1 MTNNV
6 FTQSEESL
14 WKRMPSGLKSLL
26 LTSNEEIKL
35 DKLLTFYNTSN
46 FRDISTNKYTP
57 KYSFVLANYYVHQI
71 NNVQAACNLIFN
83 ANFILYLNKS
93 TTHTTIG
100 AAIDYFLDRAQ
111 FVHATHL
118 SSAVQTFNHTNWKEI
133 DSEDTLY
140 ELTALNEFPTLYTA
154 YQITA
159 KCSNSRKDEQR
170 LNKLREYTTKAIV
183 NDYNQLVTKRN
194 EVVDHLM
201 GSGDWWKSDTNND
214 HHRGKKKKS
223 SGSSGP
229 EKSAPP
235 QDKEEIVI
243 KFVDEQSQEEEE
255 EVSIKI
261 TKSTQLKIPF
271 NQYAEGRRLSLRSF
285 RFVYGGN
292 TLFVS
297 SVGKQTPIDLG
308 MEDGDV
314 ITVINLEAGKEEG
327 VDVEKK
333 PVVAKAA
340 VKQKKSSSKKRTKGK
355 QKKKRA
361 SQPLVIQQTEV
372 ELKVEHSKLLGK
384 VHEEA
389 ESQFKLIRQRLN
401 NLVLERSKPK
411 SKKKH
416 KAPLQSISQ
425 VVNTTPS
432 SLGLGGKAGK
442 THYTIQV
449 GEVSNLY
456 KTSKRRR
463 SRSPLTNQQ
472 KTLKIDLH
480 GLTRQESLKS
490 LDDSLPIW
498 QERAMSG
505 SYPFVVPVEIV
516 CGGGSQVL
524 SEVVE
529 QWIRNNDQVA
539 NAPKTR

>member
-1 MTNNV
+1 
-6 FTQSEESL
+6 
-14 WKRMPSGLKSLL
+14 MPSGLKSLL
-26 LTSNEEIKL
+26 LSSNEVKL
-35 DKLLTFYNTSN
+35 DKLISFYNTSN
-46 FRDISTNKYTP
+46 FRDVSTRKYTP
-57 KYSFVLANYYVHQI
+57 KYSFVLANYYVHQL

-93 TTHTTIG
+93 TQHATIG
-100 AAIDYFLDRAQ
+100 DAIDYFLDRAQ

-118 SSAVQTFNHTNWKEI
+118 SKAVQTFNHTNWKEI
-133 DSEDTLY
+133 DSEDMLY
-140 ELTALNEFPTLYTA
+140 ELTSLNDFPELYTA

-159 KCSNSRKDEQR
+159 NCNSSKKKGDEQR
-170 LNKLREYTTKAIV
+170 LIKLREYTTKAIE
-183 NDYNQLVTKRN
+183 NDYNQLVSKRN
-194 EVVDHLM
+194 EVVDSLM
-201 GSGDWWKSDTNND
+201 GSGGDWWKSDANND
-214 HHRGKKKKS
+214 YKNGKKKKKS
-223 SGSSGP
+223 LNGSSSSRP

-235 QDKEEIVI
+235 QDNEEIVI
-243 KFVDEQSQEEEE
+243 KFVDQQSQEG
-255 EVSIKI
+255 EVSITI

-285 RFVYGGN
+285 RFVYDGS

-308 MEDGDV
+308 MENGDV
-314 ITVINLEAGKEEG
+314 ITVINLEADKEE
-327 VDVEKK
+327 VEEKK
-333 PVVAKAA
+333 AVVSKT

-355 QKKKRA
+355 QKKKKRA
-361 SQPLVIQQTEV
+361 PQPLVIQQTEV
-372 ELKVEHSKLLGK
+372 ELKVEHSKKLGR

-411 SKKKH
+411 SKKKKNN
-416 KAPLQSISQ
+416 KAPLQPISQ

-432 SLGLGGKAGK
+432 SIGLGGKAGK

-463 SRSPLTNQQ
+463 RSHSPPTNQ
-472 KTLKIDLH
+472 LKIDLH

-539 NAPKTR
+539 NAPKTRCC

>member
-14 WKRMPSGLKSLL
+14 WKRMPSNLKSLL
-26 LTSNEEIKL
+26 LTNEEVKL
-35 DKLLTFYNTSN
+35 DKLLSFYNTSN
-46 FRDISTNKYTP
+46 FRNVSTKKYTP
-57 KYSFVLANYYVHQI
+57 KYSFVLANYYVHQL
-71 NNVQAACNLIFN
+71 NNVQAAMNLIFN
-83 ANFILYLNKS
+83 ANFLLYLNKS
-93 TTHTTIG
+93 QHATIG

-118 SSAVQTFNHTNWKEI
+118 SSAVKSLESTSWKEI
-133 DSEDTLY
+133 DSEDMLY
-140 ELTALNEFPTLYTA
+140 ELTALNEFPELYTA

-159 KCSNSRKDEQR
+159 NCNSSKKKGDEQR
-170 LNKLREYTTKAIV
+170 LNKLREYTTKAIE
-183 NDYNQLVTKRN
+183 NDYNQLVSKRD

-201 GSGDWWKSDTNND
+201 GNDWWKDKNND
-214 HHRGKKKKS
+214 KNGKKKKKS
-223 SGSSGP
+223 SGTSSMK
-229 EKSAPP
+229 ESAP
-235 QDKEEIVI
+235 QEDNEEIVI
-243 KFVDEQSQEEEE
+243 KFVDEQSQQQ
-255 EVSIKI
+255 EVSIKLS
-261 TKSTQLKIPF
+261 KSTQLKIPF

-285 RFVYGGN
+285 RFVYGGS
-292 TLFVS
+292 TLFLS

-308 MEDGDV
+308 MKDGDV
-314 ITVINLEAGKEEG
+314 ITVVNLEAGKEEK
-327 VDVEKK
+327 EK
-333 PVVAKAA
+333 PVVSK
-340 VKQKKSSSKKRTKGK
+340 VVSKQKKKSPKKRTKGK
-355 QKKKRA
+355 QKKKRV
-361 SQPLVIQQTEV
+361 QPLVIQQTEV
-372 ELKVEHSKLLGK
+372 ELKVEHSKKLGR
-384 VHEEA
+384 VHEQA
-389 ESQFKLIRQRLN
+389 ESQFKLIRQHLN

-411 SKKKH
+411 SKKK
-416 KAPLQSISQ
+416 KKKVKEPLQSISQ
-425 VVNTTPS
+425 PVNYTPS
-432 SLGLGGKAGK
+432 SIGLGGKAGK

-463 SRSPLTNQQ
+463 SSHSPPTNQ
-472 KTLKIDLH
+472 LKIDLH
-480 GLTRQESLKS
+480 GLTRQESIKS

-539 NAPKTR
+539 NAPQTRCC

>member
-14 WKRMPSGLKSLL
+14 WKRMPSNLKSLL
-26 LTSNEEIKL
+26 LTNEEVKL
-35 DKLLTFYNTSN
+35 DKLLSFYNTSN
-46 FRDISTNKYTP
+46 FRNVSTKKYTP
-57 KYSFVLANYYVHQI
+57 KYSFVLANYYVHQL
-71 NNVQAACNLIFN
+71 NNVQAAMNLIFN
-83 ANFILYLNKS
+83 ANFLLYLNKS
-93 TTHTTIG
+93 QHATIG

-118 SSAVQTFNHTNWKEI
+118 SSAVKSLESTSWKEI
-133 DSEDTLY
+133 DSEDMLY
-140 ELTALNEFPTLYTA
+140 ELTALNEFPELYTA

-159 KCSNSRKDEQR
+159 NCNSSKKKGDEQR
-170 LNKLREYTTKAIV
+170 LNKLREYTTKAIE
-183 NDYNQLVTKRN
+183 NDYNQLVSKRD

-201 GSGDWWKSDTNND
+201 GNDWWKDKNND
-214 HHRGKKKKS
+214 KNGKKKKKS
-223 SGSSGP
+223 SGTSSMK
-229 EKSAPP
+229 ESAP
-235 QDKEEIVI
+235 QEDNEEIVI
-243 KFVDEQSQEEEE
+243 KFVDEQSQQQ
-255 EVSIKI
+255 EVSIKLS
-261 TKSTQLKIPF
+261 KSTQLKIPF

-285 RFVYGGN
+285 RFVYGGS
-292 TLFVS
+292 TLFLS

-308 MEDGDV
+308 MKDGDV
-314 ITVINLEAGKEEG
+314 ITVVNLEAGKEEK
-327 VDVEKK
+327 EK
-333 PVVAKAA
+333 PVVSK
-340 VKQKKSSSKKRTKGK
+340 VVSKQKKKSPKKRTKGK
-355 QKKKRA
+355 QKKKRV
-361 SQPLVIQQTEV
+361 QPLVIQQTEV
-372 ELKVEHSKLLGK
+372 ELKVEHSKKLGR
-384 VHEEA
+384 VHEQA
-389 ESQFKLIRQRLN
+389 ESQFKLIRQHLN

-411 SKKKH
+411 SKKK
-416 KAPLQSISQ
+416 KKKVKEPLQSISQ
-425 VVNTTPS
+425 PVNYTPS
-432 SLGLGGKAGK
+432 SIGLGGKAGK

-463 SRSPLTNQQ
+463 SSRSPPTNQ
-472 KTLKIDLH
+472 LKIDLH
-480 GLTRQESLKS
+480 GLTRQESIKS

-539 NAPKTR
+539 NAPQTRCC

>member
-1 MTNNV
+1 
-6 FTQSEESL
+6 
-14 WKRMPSGLKSLL
+14 MPPHLKSLL
-26 LTSNEEIKL
+26 LSSNEEVKL
-35 DKLLTFYNTSN
+35 DKLLSFYNTSN
-46 FRDISTNKYTP
+46 FRNVSTKKYTP
-57 KYSFVLANYYVHQI
+57 KYSFVLANYYVHQM
-71 NNVQAACNLIFN
+71 NNVQAAMNLIFN

-93 TTHTTIG
+93 TQSTIG

-118 SSAVQTFNHTNWKEI
+118 SSAVKSLESTNWKEI

-140 ELTALNEFPTLYTA
+140 EITSLHEFPSLYTA

-159 KCSNSRKDEQR
+159 NSSKKEER
-170 LNKLREYTTKAIV
+170 LNKLREYTTKAIE
-183 NDYNQLVTKRN
+183 NDYNQLVSKRN

-201 GSGDWWKSDTNND
+201 GSGDWWKDND
-214 HHRGKKKKS
+214 LGGKKKKS
-223 SGSSGP
+223 KSSGSRP
-229 EKSAPP
+229 EKSAP
-235 QDKEEIVI
+235 QEDNEEIVI
-243 KFVDEQSQEEEE
+243 KFVDEQSQEEE
-255 EVSIKI
+255 VSIKI
-261 TKSTQLKIPF
+261 TKSTQLKVPF
-271 NQYAEGRRLSLRSF
+271 NQYAEGRRSSLRSF
-285 RFVYGGN
+285 RFVYGGS

-308 MEDGDV
+308 MENGDV
-314 ITVINLEAGKEEG
+314 ITVVNLEASKEEAE
-327 VDVEKK
+327 EKK
-333 PVVAKAA
+333 CAVAKVAS
-340 VKQKKSSSKKRTKGK
+340 KQKKSSSKKRTKGK
-355 QKKKRA
+355 QKKKKRV

-372 ELKVEHSKLLGK
+372 ELKVEHSKLLGR

-411 SKKKH
+411 SKKKKNN
-416 KAPLQSISQ
+416 KAPLQPISQ
-425 VVNTTPS
+425 VVNTPS
-432 SLGLGGKAGK
+432 SIGLGGKAGK

-463 SRSPLTNQQ
+463 SRSPPTNQ
-472 KTLKIDLH
+472 LKIDLH

-539 NAPKTR
+539 NAPKTRCC

>member
-1 MTNNV
+1 M
-6 FTQSEESL
+6 
-14 WKRMPSGLKSLL
+14 
-26 LTSNEEIKL
+26 
-35 DKLLTFYNTSN
+35 
-46 FRDISTNKYTP
+46 
-57 KYSFVLANYYVHQI
+57 HQL

-93 TTHTTIG
+93 TQHSTIG
-100 AAIDYFLDRAQ
+100 DAIDYFLDRAQ

-133 DSEDTLY
+133 DSEDMLY
-140 ELTALNEFPTLYTA
+140 ELTALNEFPELYTA

-159 KCSNSRKDEQR
+159 NCNSSKKKGDEQR
-170 LNKLREYTTKAIV
+170 LNKLREYTTKAIE
-183 NDYNQLVTKRN
+183 NDYNQLVSKRN
-194 EVVDHLM
+194 EVVDSLM
-201 GSGDWWKSDTNND
+201 GSGDWWKDND
-214 HHRGKKKKS
+214 HHGGKKKKKKLS
-223 SGSSGP
+223 RSIGP
-229 EKSAPP
+229 EKSAP
-235 QDKEEIVI
+235 QEDNEEISI
-243 KFVDEQSQEEEE
+243 KFVDEQSQEQQDG

-271 NQYAEGRRLSLRSF
+271 NQYAEGRRSSLRSF
-285 RFVYGGN
+285 RFVYGGS
-292 TLFVS
+292 TLFLS

-314 ITVINLEAGKEEG
+314 ITVINLEASKEA
-327 VDVEKK
+327 EK
-333 PVVAKAA
+333 PFVAKVAS
-340 VKQKKSSSKKRTKGK
+340 KQKKKSSSKKRTKGK

-372 ELKVEHSKLLGK
+372 ELKVKHSKLLGR
-384 VHEEA
+384 VHEQA
-389 ESQFKLIRQRLN
+389 ESQFKLIRQHLN

-411 SKKKH
+411 SKKKKNN
-416 KAPLQSISQ
+416 KAPLQPISQ

-432 SLGLGGKAGK
+432 SIGLGGKAGK

-463 SRSPLTNQQ
+463 SRSPPTNQ
-472 KTLKIDLH
+472 LKIDLH
-480 GLTRQESLKS
+480 GLTRQESIKS

-539 NAPKTR
+539 NAPKTRCC